1 MEALYTIGYTKK
13 SLKEFISRLK
23 DAGVDCVVDVRLL
36 NTSQLAGFAKRD
48 DLEFLLEEGFDIRYV
63 HMVDLA
69 PSEEML
75 EEYKSGKDWDTYFE
89 RYTDL
94 IHRRDM
100 VVRFLEAAE
109 EAGWK
114 KPCLLCAE
122 DTADRCH
129 RRLLAEEIQEA
140 TPGLEVEHL

>member
-23 DAGVDCVVDVRLL
+23 DAGVDCVVDARLL

-63 HMVDLA
+63 HMVDMA

-114 KPCLLCAE
+114 KP
-122 DTADRCH
+122 
-129 RRLLAEEIQEA
+129 
-140 TPGLEVEHL
+140 